1 MYIYVRKYIY
11 IYVRK
16 YIYIYIY
23 IIHIYRIVTSIRT
36 CYLLVD
42 VDTFSGKHVFDKRLN
57 EECLRK
63 ILQQNR

>member
-1 MYIYVRKYIY
+1 MYGNIY
-11 IYVRK
+11 IYMYVNI

-23 IIHIYRIVTSIRT
+23 IIHIYIIVTSIRT

-42 VDTFSGKHVFDKRLN
+42 VDTFSGKHAFDKRLN

>member
-16 YIYIYIY
+16 YIY